1 MPFEKERMVE
11 GEEELYMPKA
21 VEFEEDVFDEKLL
34 VKQVKKAE
42 MVVKEDFAEEILEI
56 LAEKQVEL
64 TSREKAAI
72 LQLMNG
78 NYSDYTIHTALDV
91 CIKIDPI
98 AVHKMA
104 KEFAN

>member
-1 MPFEKERMVE
+1 M
-11 GEEELYMPKA
+11 
-21 VEFEEDVFDEKLL
+21 EFEDDVFDEKSL
-34 VKQVKKAE
+34 VKQVKKAQKE
-42 MVVKEDFAEEILEI
+42 LKEDFAEEILEI

-64 TSREKAAI
+64 TNREKAAI

-78 NYSDYTIHTALDV
+78 NYSDYTIHTALDI

>member
-1 MPFEKERMVE
+1 MPFERERLVE
-11 GEEELYMPKA
+11 GEEELYVPKA
-21 VEFEEDVFDEKLL
+21 VEFEDDVFDEKSL
-34 VKQVKKAE
+34 VKQVKKAQKE
-42 MVVKEDFAEEILEI
+42 LKEDFAEEILEI

-64 TSREKAAI
+64 TNREKAAI

-78 NYSDYTIHTALDV
+78 NYSDYTIHTALDI

-98 AVHKMA
+98 AVHKIA